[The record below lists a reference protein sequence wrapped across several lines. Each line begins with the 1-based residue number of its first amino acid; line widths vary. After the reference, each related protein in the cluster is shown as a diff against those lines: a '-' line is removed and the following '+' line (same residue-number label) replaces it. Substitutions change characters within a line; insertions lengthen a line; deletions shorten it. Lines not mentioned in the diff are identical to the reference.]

1 MARPRSKDDTEPQ
14 VDRLASKL
22 PRRPCIAVMPI
33 PLAIPCTFLLMLLLL
48 LLYTSAST
56 TAPDV
61 SLDNIITNAGA
72 DAMAGNN
79 SEDGGPAY
87 NRYGEDLFATEDD
100 IPEAVDEA
108 HVVVLTAANFSSFLA
123 ARRHVMVDFYVPW
136 CSWSRKLAPEYA
148 AAASHLADTGLDV
161 ALAKV
166 DVARNNQLARAHDVL
181 GSPTVYFF
189 VDGAKGYRYYG
200 ERTKD
205 AIVAWITKKLGPAV
219 QNITTVDEAEKIV
232 ADHGMAVLAFLDSLS
247 GAHSDKLAA
256 ASRLEDSI
264 NVYQTASPDVA
275 ELFGVDPEA
284 RRPLVVMLEADQEG
298 KLTWTETADGAVE
311 TADAAVETSTLETG
325 EAAKTTVALE
335 TGEEEQRYNR
345 FLLEQHRL
353 VEGQI
358 DNERPSQEAVT
369 ALAAMNPNFIA
380 EHSALYDTR
389 HHAQDVV
396 LQEVAA
402 AEAQLHAIADVNIA
416 SCDSYAL
423 PMNYRMDRFDDDSA
437 GATISIV
444 DLMCTGEG
452 HGNSTENE

>member
-1 MARPRSKDDTEPQ
+1 
-14 VDRLASKL
+14 
-22 PRRPCIAVMPI
+22 MPI
-33 PLAIPCTFLLMLLLL
+33 PLALLLL
-48 LLYTSAST
+48 LLPHTSAST

-87 NRYGEDLFATEDD
+87 NRYVQDLFLTDD
-100 IPEAVDEA
+100 DDNPEAVDEA
-108 HVVVLTAANFSSFLA
+108 HVVVLTAANFSSFVA

-219 QNITTVDEAEKIV
+219 QNIITVDEAEKIV

-298 KLTWTETADGAVE
+298 KLTV
-311 TADAAVETSTLETG
+311 SRYRRSSLSNLFLNHTL
-325 EAAKTTVALE
+325 V
-335 TGEEEQRYNR
+335 
-345 FLLEQHRL
+345 
-353 VEGQI
+353 
-358 DNERPSQEAVT
+358 
-369 ALAAMNPNFIA
+369 
-380 EHSALYDTR
+380 
-389 HHAQDVV
+389 
-396 LQEVAA
+396 
-402 AEAQLHAIADVNIA
+402 
-416 SCDSYAL
+416 
-423 PMNYRMDRFDDDSA
+423 
-437 GATISIV
+437 
-444 DLMCTGEG
+444 
-452 HGNSTENE
+452 